1 MNLIDSYE
9 KFCRAFKGN
18 PDEVNNAELLLL
30 LQDWIIRIIDRI
42 DEGSTD
48 YSLDSLISENTDK
61 SYLRYAK
68 KDAVSRLIDDSY
80 DAVRRISDRMREN
93 IIRENVKMPVY
104 KVREVNS
111 YGLNWLSRRPGTTIK
126 EKISSSNSSMMAVQ
140 RRMSLDTGEN
150 RLFIAYLKELADAL
164 EIKLE
169 NFPER
174 QQNELESGFYSQL
187 FAIVRDPDNEEIR
200 RWENMPPNN
209 TLLSDQNYKKIW
221 KCWNELKAIDT
232 IIANDSINID
242 SRVCTMFFIEL
253 LTKAN
258 QFFWFPQIPI
268 DVDYSSY
275 KVKLYAKSF
284 RGIDF
289 EGNTLSIKKTQ
300 NTIEI
305 IYRTR
310 TVNVRFEDA
319 NIQIS
324 VNGKDEHA
332 VKANISSINRYV
344 DLVLAKFGCK
354 KTGMQR
360 PVEKATLEKSSVLLM
375 DLFSVRPNYISDY
388 GNIESLKGRI
398 LSQTHL
404 WEDEEGN
411 YKFEISCDTSNAL
424 LFDENIETYTV
435 ATAVE
440 QASAN
445 QMTKLMHLLER
456 YVSAQKFTF
465 LFPDLYNEFQLSLVY
480 KAARLIF
487 HEVRSFPRSIGVA
500 FSYMDTIS
508 FQKQFKENDFLLVMD
523 VIDTD
528 LSLTLIQGIKDDT
541 VAEDIPQYGGIIWE
555 RHPSLSYSLENS
567 IRDEIYDRL
576 LKLGCNN
583 PEELYSWLGI
593 NGFYSESGLLATM
606 SQGEKAFIISD
617 TVFDAFKAT
626 KINVSD
632 SINDFLINHK
642 EIIGNNHVHIVSISP
657 LLLYK
662 GTCSYETLGLDS
674 SLEGCKRYGVLQA
687 QSKITLWRDHLPELA
702 IKLLYG
708 KFNLV
713 DNETIT
719 PEFNV
724 EKKIRISNVFTLA
737 KGMSEYHFNLVQ
749 NDVNR
754 KTRYAAVVKN
764 PAFPINHDVQCK
776 LDMTYQYGAEEPY
789 RLLFIP
795 LEKDAGFVEAKVS
808 WEKVKIQPFMD
819 LEYPDAITSLPW
831 DSMRD
836 FSGRNGKV
844 DLITEMTN
852 KLYAIG
858 KGFQTLALS
867 DFDISYKGEKGKRS
881 FSLEAIYDDQPI
893 NIIFVETNM
902 DKQKFGRQIS
912 FDNLDLISFDM
923 NEANSRGKQRYFA
936 DLSACFGY
944 RTIWVDKGHGY
955 ASYPYLNIDG
965 KSVKVAFF
973 ENQFDHPEEFH
984 TGITNVSFEV
994 VPYNDIFKAIKI
1006 HDESSGETYQEVK
1019 NYFAINIRK
1028 GRTPGQFTY
1037 NGWVYFM
1044 MLSMFVGKN
1053 SFYDEECPEELRE
1066 AFEFARDT
1074 WIDSF
1079 KNCDDEFVKMRMFN
1093 LMSLVANDIGSSY
1106 FDIAGEYLEDYMRNE
1121 GKLPDYIGYALA
1133 DCTSE
1138 SEINLFYQI
1147 VGLKN
1152 EKAVC
1157 ILSKAIWGN
1166 EDFIWNVPIANTLKY
1181 FEEAIKYIKK
1191 LCAGVNPNGKDITMC
1206 LEYILGALRLRKYN
1220 DSDLNYKLSMNNPLV
1235 RELYDLIEQIIDR
1248 KIEIYSFLKLD
1259 VQNKGVYDA
1268 VPDLLY
1274 ALLVYISGEKGAGD
1288 IKISGLDLK
1297 DIEV

>member
-9 KFCRAFKGN
+9 KYCRAFKGT

-174 QQNELESGFYSQL
+174 QQSELESGFYSQL
-187 FAIVRDPDNEEIR
+187 FAIIRDPDNEEIR

-232 IIANDSINID
+232 IITNDSRNID

-258 QFFWFPQIPI
+258 QLFWFPQIPV

-275 KVKLYAKSF
+275 RVKLFAKSF

-289 EGNTLSIKKTQ
+289 EGNTLSINKTP
-300 NTIEI
+300 NTLEI

-310 TVNVRFEDA
+310 NVNVRFEDA
-319 NIQIS
+319 NIHIS
-324 VNGKDEHA
+324 VDGKDEHS

-344 DLVLAKFGCK
+344 DLVLAKLGCK
-354 KTGMQR
+354 KTGMLR
-360 PVEKATLEKSSVLLM
+360 SVEKATLEKSSDLLM
-375 DLFSVRPNYISDY
+375 DLFSVRPNYIADY
-388 GNIESLKGRI
+388 GNVESLKGRI

-411 YKFEISCDTSNAL
+411 YKFEVSCDTSNAL
-424 LFDENIETYTV
+424 LFDEKIETYTV

-440 QASAN
+440 QASSN
-445 QMTKLMHLLER
+445 QMIKLMHLLER

-465 LFPDLYNEFQLSLVY
+465 LFPDIYNEFQLSLVY

-500 FSYMDTIS
+500 FSYMDTRA
-508 FQKQFKENDFLLVMD
+508 FQREFRENDFLLVMD

-541 VAEDIPQYGGIIWE
+541 VAEEIPQYGGIIWE

-567 IRDEIYDRL
+567 IQDEIYDKL
-576 LKLGCNN
+576 LKLGCDN

-606 SQGEKAFIISD
+606 SQDEKAFIISD

-662 GTCSYETLGLDS
+662 GTCSYETIGLES

-724 EKKIRISNVFTLA
+724 EKKIQISKFFTLP
-737 KGMSEYHFNLVQ
+737 KDMNEYHFNLVQ

-795 LEKDAGFVEAKVS
+795 IEKDAGFVEAKVS

-836 FSGRNGKV
+836 FSGRNGQV
-844 DLITEMTN
+844 DLIAEMTN

-858 KGFQTLALS
+858 KGFQTIVLS

-902 DKQKFGRQIS
+902 DKQKFGRQNS

-923 NEANSRGKQRYFA
+923 NEANSRGKQRYYA
-936 DLSACFGY
+936 DLNACFGY

-973 ENQFDHPEEFH
+973 ENQFDHPEKFN
-984 TGITNVSFEV
+984 TGITDVSFEV
-994 VPYNDIFKAIKI
+994 VPYNDIFKAVKI

-1044 MLSMFVGKN
+1044 MLSMFIGKN

-1079 KNCDDEFVKMRMFN
+1079 NNCDDEFVKMRMFN
-1093 LMSLVANDIGSSY
+1093 LMSLVANDIGASY

-1121 GKLPDYIGYALA
+1121 GKLPDYIGYALG

-1166 EDFIWNVPIANTLKY
+1166 EDFIWNVPIANTLNY
-1181 FEEAIKYIKK
+1181 FDEAIKYIKK
-1191 LCAGVNPNGKDITMC
+1191 MCAGVNPNGKDITMC

-1220 DSDLNYKLSMNNPLV
+1220 DSDLNYRLSMNNPLV
-1235 RELYDLIEQIIDR
+1235 RELYDFIEQIIDR

-1274 ALLVYISGEKGAGD
+1274 ALLVFISGEKGAGD
-1288 IKISGLDLK
+1288 IKISGLDLN
-1297 DIEV
+1297 DIEI

>member
-9 KFCRAFKGN
+9 KFCRAFNGT

-93 IIRENVKMPVY
+93 IIRENVKIPVY

-150 RLFIAYLKELADAL
+150 RLFIAYLKELAEVL
-164 EIKLE
+164 ETKLE

-174 QQNELESGFYSQL
+174 QQSELESGFYSQL
-187 FAIVRDPDNEEIR
+187 FAIIRDPGNEEIR

-221 KCWNELKAIDT
+221 KCWNELKSIDT
-232 IIANDSINID
+232 IIANDSRNID

-258 QFFWFPQIPI
+258 QFFWFPQIPVA
-268 DVDYSSY
+268 VDYSSY
-275 KVKLYAKSF
+275 MVKLYAKSF

-289 EGNTLSIKKTQ
+289 EGNSLSIKKTQ

-305 IYRTR
+305 IYRAR
-310 TVNVRFEDA
+310 NVNVRFEDA

-324 VNGKDEHA
+324 VNGKDEHS

-344 DLVLAKFGCK
+344 DLALAKLGCK
-354 KTGMQR
+354 KNGMQR
-360 PVEKATLEKSSVLLM
+360 GIEKVTLEKSSDLLM
-375 DLFSVRPNYISDY
+375 DLFSVRPDYIADY
-388 GNIESLKGRI
+388 GNVESLKGRI
-398 LSQTHL
+398 LCQTHS
-404 WEDEEGN
+404 WENEEGN
-411 YKFEISCDTSNAL
+411 HKFEVSCDTSNAL
-424 LFDENIETYTV
+424 LFDEKIETYTV
-435 ATAVE
+435 STAVE
-440 QASAN
+440 QASTN

-465 LFPDLYNEFQLSLVY
+465 MFPDIYNEFQLSLVY
-480 KAARLIF
+480 KAARLVF
-487 HEVRSFPRSIGVA
+487 NEVRSFPRSIGVA
-500 FSYMDTIS
+500 FSYMDTSS
-508 FQKQFKENDFLLVMD
+508 FQKGFKENDFLLVMD

-528 LSLTLIQGIKDDT
+528 LSLTLIQGIKDDV

-555 RHPSLSYSLENS
+555 RHPSLSYSLENT
-567 IRDEIYDRL
+567 IRDAIYDKL
-576 LKLGCNN
+576 LKMGCDN
-583 PEELYSWLGI
+583 PEELYSLLGI
-593 NGFYSESGLLATM
+593 NGFNSEAGLLAAM
-606 SQGEKAFIISD
+606 SQNEHAFIISD
-617 TVFDAFKAT
+617 AVFDGFKAT

-632 SINDFLINHK
+632 SINDFIINHK
-642 EIIGNNHVHIVSISP
+642 EIIGNNHVHIVSVSP

-662 GTCSYETLGLDS
+662 GTCSYETIGLES
-674 SLEGCKRYGVLQA
+674 TLEGCKRYGLLQA

-724 EKKIRISNVFTLA
+724 EKKISISNVFTLA
-737 KGMSEYHFNLVQ
+737 KGMNEYHFNLVQ

-808 WEKVKIQPFMD
+808 WEKVKVQPFMD
-819 LEYPDAITSLPW
+819 LEYPDAITSIPW
-831 DSMRD
+831 ESMRD
-836 FSGRNGKV
+836 FRGRNGQV
-844 DLITEMTN
+844 DLIAEMTN

-858 KGFQTLALS
+858 KGYQTLALS

-881 FSLEAIYDDQPI
+881 FSLEAIYDEQPI

-902 DKQKFGRQIS
+902 DKQKFGRQNS

-923 NEANSRGKQRYFA
+923 NEANNRGKQRYYV
-936 DLSACFGY
+936 DLSTCFGY

-984 TGITNVSFEV
+984 TGITEVSFEV
-994 VPYNDIFKAIKI
+994 VPYNDIFKAVKI
-1006 HDESSGETYQEVK
+1006 HDECSGEPYQEVK

-1044 MLSMFVGKN
+1044 MLSMFTGKN

-1079 KNCDDEFVKMRMFN
+1079 NNCDDEYIKMRMFN
-1093 LMSLVANDIGSSY
+1093 LLSLVAKDIGASY
-1106 FDIAGEYLEDYMRNE
+1106 FDIAGKYLEDYMLNE
-1121 GKLPDYIGYALA
+1121 GKLPDYIGYALG

-1147 VGLKN
+1147 AGLKK

-1166 EDFIWNVPIANTLKY
+1166 EDFIWNVPIANTLNY

-1191 LCAGVNPNGKDITMC
+1191 MCAGINPNGKDITMC
-1206 LEYILGALRLRKYN
+1206 LEYILGVLRLRKYN
-1220 DSDLNYKLSMNNPLV
+1220 DSDLNYRLSMNNPLV

-1248 KIEIYSFLKLD
+1248 KIEIYSFLDLD
-1259 VQNKGVYDA
+1259 VQNKGIYDA